1 MHLFGMKSAVC
12 VCFHLYYISFLQKSV
27 CGPTHTK
34 SCGPCLCWHSLFSL
48 WLISPSLT
56 VFIFFNTL
64 IRRNNHSPIL
74 QMKKCIY
81 QLWIVRRKIHITQ
94 GKRENGSV
102 IERRRNVKYLVISL
116 TSVVILGGIWNLWH
130 PKVWY
135 IIFHH
140 MKTSCGKQDENKVST
155 VKWNKN
161 PFVEG
166 GFCPDTRPS
175 GSRDYSFQGC
185 VLRSSLTDVRQKAN
199 AALVLR
205 VLGSFILSSRPEGLQ
220 HWMNPV
226 DMAEEKEIFFFFPT
240 LLPSFLCGTWDWW
253 KPNKGRQ
260 LEAYS
265 HLMCKEGLRGALR
278 IQASWSTF
286 VMR

>member
-1 MHLFGMKSAVC
+1 
-12 VCFHLYYISFLQKSV
+12 
-27 CGPTHTK
+27 
-34 SCGPCLCWHSLFSL
+34 
-48 WLISPSLT
+48 
-56 VFIFFNTL
+56 
-64 IRRNNHSPIL
+64 
-74 QMKKCIY
+74 MKKCIY
-81 QLWIVRRKIHITQ
+81 QLWIVRHKIHITQ

-102 IERRRNVKYLVISL
+102 TERRRNVKYLVISL

-140 MKTSCGKQDENKVST
+140 MKTSYGKQDENKVST

-226 DMAEEKEIFFFFPT
+226 DMAEEKEFFFF
-240 LLPSFLCGTWDWW
+240 LPLCFLVSYVGLEIDESQARGGSWRLTHTWCARKD
-253 KPNKGRQ
+253 
-260 LEAYS
+260 S
-265 HLMCKEGLRGALR
+265 EGLSESRLPGAP
-278 IQASWSTF
+278 
-286 VMR
+286 